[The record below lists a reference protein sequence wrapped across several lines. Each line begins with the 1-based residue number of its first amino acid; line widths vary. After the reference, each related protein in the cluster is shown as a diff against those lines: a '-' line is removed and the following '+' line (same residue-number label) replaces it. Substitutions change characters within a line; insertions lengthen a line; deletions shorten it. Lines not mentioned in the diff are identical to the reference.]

1 MAAYK
6 KKNELQM
13 EMRKKKDDLWIQVPM
28 QDSKVNYRIWNILVG
43 KKICQVIYK
52 DRKLITEPA
61 CNGEN

>member
-1 MAAYK
+1 
-6 KKNELQM
+6 
-13 EMRKKKDDLWIQVPM
+13 MRKKKDDLWRQVPM